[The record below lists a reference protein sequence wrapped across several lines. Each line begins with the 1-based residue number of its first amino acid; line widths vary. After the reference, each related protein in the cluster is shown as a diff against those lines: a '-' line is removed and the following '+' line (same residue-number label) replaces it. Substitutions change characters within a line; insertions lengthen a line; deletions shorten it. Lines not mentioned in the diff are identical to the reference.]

1 LTSESETPA
10 TEAPPSTKRAHLS
23 DRRFADFPL
32 SPEILKGILEYGFEY
47 ATPVQAA
54 AIEPALAG
62 KDLLVRAKTGTG
74 KTAAFGIP
82 MAERIED
89 GERKPRGLVL
99 APVRELAQQIAEE
112 IGGIIAY
119 RDLKIAVLVGGIAM
133 GPQEQ
138 ALAEGAEIIIGTPGR
153 VLDFVRRGNLD
164 LSGVRVACLDEADE
178 MLSMGFYEDVTRI
191 LDKCPSDRQ
200 VLLFS
205 ATIDQDTERLIQR
218 YTTEPED
225 IYLSQDGDHVEG
237 ITHVLYETSPALHKA
252 RALLYLLDLEDPDS
266 AIIFCNTREDTATVA
281 AYLDRQGL
289 DVQILS
295 GELPQSQ
302 RSKVMKK
309 VKDGEVKFLVSTD
322 VAARGIDISDLS
334 HVVNYSLPQDAA
346 VYMHRVGR
354 TGRIGKKGMAISL
367 VGGPDMGTRT
377 TLEKVKKVKFEV
389 RALPNPEDAV
399 ARRVARQA
407 TRIREVMGTMAFEAY
422 LPTVQALKNQEGGDA
437 LLAAALRAFFQW
449 DRTRRAATSSV
460 DSLGALEES
469 RREERREK
477 SDRGPRRRDGDRREG
492 REDRREGRE
501 TRGRSD
507 DRRDSRGRDDRR
519 DDRPRAP
526 KKPVSTSDLD
536 DLLVSDDTP
545 AAASTDADDTLLVA
559 DDTTEAAAPGDA
571 AKKKRRRRRRKGGK
585 GAGAEGSDAS
595 ETDVDDVLEVSEAP
609 AGADDLDALLSA
621 E

>member
-62 KDLLVRAKTGTG
+62 KDLLVRAQTGSGKTG
-74 KTAAFGIP
+74 AFGIP
-82 MAERIED
+82 
-89 GERKPRGLVL
+89 LVEAIDTSL
-99 APVRELAQQIAEE
+99 PKTQAIVLLPTRELANQVARELDALGQYRGVRTLPIY
-112 IGGIIAY
+112 GGVAY
-119 RDLKIAVLVGGIAM
+119 
-133 GPQEQ
+133 GPQ
-138 ALAEGAEIIIGTPGR
+138 LEGLDKGAHIIVGTPGR
-153 VLDFVRRGNLD
+153 ILDHLKSGRMDLGATKVLV
-164 LSGVRVACLDEADE
+164 LDEADE
-178 MLSMGFYEDVTRI
+178 MLGLGFWPDMKELASY
-191 LDKCPSDRQ
+191 LPKKRQ
-200 VLLFS
+200 SHLFS
-205 ATIDQDTERLIQR
+205 ATMPERVRSLSRFFLNNAEDVTIDRDNAAPQQIEHYYYVCTASEKESVLARILA
-218 YTTEPED
+218 YEEPE
-225 IYLSQDGDHVEG
+225 
-237 ITHVLYETSPALHKA
+237 
-252 RALLYLLDLEDPDS
+252 S
-266 AIIFCNTREDTATVA
+266 AIIFCNTKADVRFIT
-281 AYLDRQGL
+281 AYLAKRDFNV
-289 DVQILS
+289 DQIS
-295 GELPQSQ
+295 GDLPQSA
-302 RSKVMKK
+302 REKAMNKIK
-309 VKDGEVKFLVSTD
+309 AGNLRFLVATD
-322 VAARGIDISDLS
+322 VAARGIDISDLAY
-334 HVVNYSLPQDAA
+334 VINYTTSDSPE
-346 VYMHRVGR
+346 VYVHRTGR
-354 TGRIGKKGMAISL
+354 TGRAGKSGIAISL
-367 VGGPDMGTRT
+367 VSGLDIGTRT